1 MSLNAA
7 ICGTSLR
14 TASCVL
20 LLVLTGCGA
29 IGQSSVKAIRL
40 AIRGTPDVQATADIV
55 AANRFPQMKVTGPSG
70 GAILVLGNLDD
81 GRQAWYSSER
91 SIVFLRKGVIVGS
104 HGGTPELRQ
113 MSIIGTNPFI
123 DLRRITPGT
132 RVERRYD
139 VMPGHRYGMR
149 VTGTLQPEGREHVQI
164 LGRTRELL
172 HVREQLRGNGWKR
185 DNHYWVD
192 PANGFIWK
200 SVQAIAPDVALE
212 IVQLKPYSPDLTP
225 R

>member
-1 MSLNAA
+1 MSM
-7 ICGTSLR
+7 
-14 TASCVL
+14 
-20 LLVLTGCGA
+20 LLVAITMSGCGA
-29 IGQSSVKAIRL
+29 IGQSSIKAVRL
-40 AIRGTPDVQATADIV
+40 AIQGTPDVQATAREV
-55 AANRFPQMKVTGPSG
+55 AANRFPQIKVTGPNG

-91 SIVFLRKGVIVGS
+91 SIVFLRDGVIVAT
-104 HGGTPELRQ
+104 HGGIPELRQ
-113 MSIIGTNPFI
+113 MAIIGANPFH
-123 DLRRITPGT
+123 DLRQLKPGT

-149 VTGTLQPEGREHVQI
+149 VTGHLQKQGREPVQI
-164 LGRTRELL
+164 LGRTRELE
-172 HVREQLRGNGWKR
+172 HVRERLNGHGWKR

-200 SVQAIAPDVALE
+200 SVQAIGPDTSLELIQFKPYAPDLR
-212 IVQLKPYSPDLTP
+212 T